1 MVKATA
7 HHHKHWGGRTFR
19 FSLGS
24 FRFDRNFSMR
34 RFSITEAALLLLTA
48 YIASKGLGVIR
59 QVLFNSLFGTGPA
72 ATAYYAAFRL
82 PDTIFNLIA
91 GGALTHA
98 FIPVLF
104 SYEKERGKVETW
116 RLISLV
122 FNILLVSLAA
132 IVLVAEFI
140 APVFV
145 NNLLVPE
152 DRSYKF
158 RSEEHT
164 SELQTGQYLVC

>member
-1 MVKATA
+1 M
-7 HHHKHWGGRTFR
+7 
-19 FSLGS
+19 
-24 FRFDRNFSMR
+24 
-34 RFSITEAALLLLTA
+34 
-48 YIASKGLGVIR
+48 
-59 QVLFNSLFGTGPA
+59 LFNSLFGTGPA

-104 SYEKERGKVETW
+104 SYEKERGRVETW

-140 APVFV
+140 APIFV
-145 NNLLVPE
+145 NNLLVPGLPPYE
-152 DRSYKF
+152 RDLTTTLTRIMLIQPLILGLGTIATAILHS
-158 RSEEHT
+158 
-164 SELQTGQYLVC
+164 